1 MEIGSGVEGGLT
13 IESNGVF
20 QPPFLLNAAQP
31 QTLHRFQRF
40 CTNSCKVRLVFVVRV
55 MAVYVKLDDLLQQD
69 SGNTMKRH
77 RTYKIRSM

>member
-13 IESNGVF
+13 LDSNGVF

-31 QTLHRFQRF
+31 QTQHRFQRF
-40 CTNSCKVRLVFVVRV
+40 CSNSCKVRLVFVVRL

-69 SGNTMKRH
+69 SGNTQALKL
-77 RTYKIRSM
+77 TIK